1 MNKQWQ
7 RVNTNKFYKGRSV
20 IMLIIFMAIALPG
33 KVFAQKNNIRFEHLS
48 LEDGLSQASV
58 YCIMQDSQGF
68 MWFGTQDGLNK
79 YDGYKFIVY
88 RHNPDDRTSLGANF
102 VYSILEDTGGILWIG
117 TRGGGLNR
125 FDKKKE
131 TFTRFKHQA
140 DNPHSLSHNFVMAIF
155 EDSDGTL
162 WIGTAEGLNRFDRK
176 QETFTCF
183 KHQAD
188 NPHSLSYNSVSW
200 IFEDS
205 DGILWIGTRGGGL
218 NQFDRKQETFTRFL
232 HQADNLHS
240 LSHNEVRSIFEDSD
254 GILWIGTDGGL
265 NRFDRKQETFT
276 RFLHQADNPH
286 SLSHNE
292 VRSIFEDS
300 AGTLWIGTGG
310 GLNRFDRKQKTFTR
324 FLHQADNPYSLS
336 HNFVMSIFE
345 DPGGNLWIGTLVGG
359 VNKFAINEP
368 FILFQHQAYNPHSLN
383 HNFVM
388 AIFEDADDNV
398 WIGTLGGGVNKFAR
412 KEETFTHFQ
421 HQADNPHSLS
431 NNNAWSIFEDSHGTL
446 WIGTGNGLNKFNREE
461 ETFIRYQNQADNL
474 YSISN
479 NIANSIFE
487 DSDGTLWISTGGGL
501 NQFDRKQETFT
512 CFQHQADNP
521 YSLSHNNVRLIFE
534 DSGDNLWIG
543 TEGGGLNQF
552 DKKTGKFIRFQT
564 QADNPYSISN
574 NFIRSIFEDSDGNLW
589 IGTLGGGLNKF
600 TRKEKKFTHFRE
612 KDGLPND
619 IVYGILGDDNGN
631 LWMSTNKGIS
641 KFNPKTGI
649 FINYDEKDGL
659 QSNEFNTGA
668 FHKGKSGRMY
678 FGGINGFNEF
688 YPGRI
693 RNNTYIPP
701 VVITDFLL
709 FNKSVPVAG
718 NVSEDDPGKPRKSA
732 NYHRFELE
740 QHINFTRKITLDY
753 TDYIFALEFSAL
765 NYRQPNKNQFA
776 YQLENFDKDWIKTDY
791 KNRRATY
798 TNLPHGEYI
807 FHVKASN
814 DDGIWNHQGTSIK
827 ITILPPFW
835 KTLWFQSL
843 VLLVIL
849 AAIYGLY
856 RLRVHNMKA
865 QQVKLE
871 KQVVDRTAEL
881 RQRQQELEKSWKVA
895 EENSRVAEKSRII
908 AEKERQAAE
917 AANRFKSN
925 FLACM
930 SHEIRTPM
938 NAIIGFNE
946 MMLDSNLDK
955 EQLDYVLTIM
965 RSSESLLTVL
975 NDILDFSKVESGQL
989 SLEAIDFDPEVMAFD
1004 VCELIHPRI
1013 GSKPVEILCR
1023 IGESVPSTVKGDPGR
1038 YRQVLINLMANAATF
1053 TEKGEIELTID
1064 VEKED
1069 DAVITLHAAVRDTG
1083 IGIPKDKQPVIF
1095 DAFHQAE
1102 SSVTREYGGTGLGLA
1117 ICKQLAQLMGG
1128 DIWLESEP
1136 GQGSTFHF
1144 SAQMQKSEKKP
1155 VKPIQP
1161 VSLKGKKVL
1170 VVDDNQHNREILS
1183 HQLTSLEMEV
1193 KALSKGSEVLPTLAA
1208 ADERGAPFDLC
1219 ILDIRMPDLS
1229 GIEVARQIRSLD
1241 SPIAHLPLLA
1251 FSSSYQ
1257 HSQRAIDFGELGF
1270 NGFLAKPVRRCK
1282 LIQMLEQLLREN
1294 GENRSEK
1301 EIAKGEGMLT
1311 QHSITDAAKQ
1321 STRILLVEDNPINQK
1336 LAAYLLTRAGFQ
1348 VKVVKNGVEAVSIYT
1363 ASPDQFDIIFM
1374 DVRMPEMDGKAATRM
1389 IRQKE
1394 EQIKNEIQYSKF
1406 KIQNSPHIPIIAMT
1420 AQAMK
1425 GDREK
1430 CLEAGMNDYISK
1442 PIKREAVFA
1451 MVKKWAFNK
1460 KS

>member
-1 MNKQWQ
+1 MTGFEK
-7 RVNTNKFYKGRSV
+7 RIEKGIRKSRAA
-20 IMLIIFMAIALPG
+20 IILTILTAIALPG
-33 KVFAQKNNIRFEHLS
+33 KVFAQKNNIRFEHIS
-48 LEDGLSQASV
+48 LEHGLSQNTIE
-58 YCIMQDSQGF
+58 CILQDRQGF

-79 YDGYKFIVY
+79 YDGYKFTVY

-102 VYSILEDTGGILWIG
+102 VS
-117 TRGGGLNR
+117 
-125 FDKKKE
+125 
-131 TFTRFKHQA
+131 
-140 DNPHSLSHNFVMAIF
+140 SIF
-155 EDSDGTL
+155 EDSG
-162 WIGTAEGLNRFDRK
+162 GL
-176 QETFTCF
+176 
-183 KHQAD
+183 
-188 NPHSLSYNSVSW
+188 
-200 IFEDS
+200 
-205 DGILWIGTRGGGL
+205 LWIGTRGGGL
-218 NQFDRKQETFTRFL
+218 NQFDRKQETFTRFK
-232 HQADNLHS
+232 HQADNPHS
-240 LSHNEVRSIFEDSD
+240 ISHDSVRSIFADSA
-254 GILWIGTDGGL
+254 GILWIGTEGGGL
-265 NRFDRKQETFT
+265 NKFDKKTGKFT
-276 RFLHQADNPH
+276 RFQHWADNPH

-292 VRSIFEDS
+292 IRSIFEDS

-310 GLNRFDRKQKTFTR
+310 GLNQFDRKQETFTRFLHLANNPNSLSHNEVRSIFEDSTGTLWIGTGGGLNRFDRKQETFTRFLYQVDNPHSLSHNEVRSIFEDSTGTLWIGTGGGLNRFDRKQETFIR

-345 DPGGNLWIGTLVGG
+345 DSGGNLWIGTLVGG
-359 VNKFAINEP
+359 INKFAVNET
-368 FILFQHQAYNPHSLN
+368 FIHFKHQADNPHSLS

-388 AIFEDADDNV
+388 AIFEESDDNL
-398 WIGTLGGGVNKFAR
+398 WIGTLGGGINKFAR

-421 HQADNPHSLS
+421 HQEDNPHSLS
-431 NNNAWSIFEDSHGTL
+431 NDNVWSIFEDSDGTL
-446 WIGTGNGLNKFNREE
+446 WIGTGNGLNKFNRKE
-461 ETFIRYQNQADNL
+461 ETFIRYQNQADNP

-479 NIANSIFE
+479 NFVNSIFE
-487 DSDGTLWISTGGGL
+487 DSDGTLWIGTGGGL
-501 NQFDRKQETFT
+501 NQFDRKQEKFR

-552 DKKTGKFIRFQT
+552 DKKTGKFIRFQN

-574 NFIRSIFEDSDGNLW
+574 NFIRSIFEDTDGNLW

-600 TRKEKKFTHFRE
+600 ARKEEIFTHFRE

-688 YPGRI
+688 YPDRI
-693 RNNTYIPP
+693 KNNTYIPP

-709 FNKSVPVAG
+709 FNEPVPVARH
-718 NVSEDDPGKPRKSA
+718 VTRDDRKQKPGIQSRSPKS
-732 NYHRFELE
+732 HRFELE
-740 QHINFTRKITLDY
+740 QHINFTREITLDY

-765 NYRQPNKNQFA
+765 NYRQPNKNQFV
-776 YQLENFDKDWIKTDY
+776 YQMEGFDKDWIKTDY

-798 TNLPHGEYI
+798 TNLPHGEYT
-807 FHVKASN
+807 FRVKASN

-865 QQVKLE
+865 QQIKLE
-871 KQVVDRTAEL
+871 KQVADRTAEL
-881 RQRQQELEKSWKVA
+881 RQRQQELEESWKVA
-895 EENSRVAEKSRII
+895 EENSRVAEKSRLI

-930 SHEIRTPM
+930 SHEIRTSM

-946 MMLDSNLDK
+946 MMLDTNLNK
-955 EQLDYVLTIM
+955 EQMDYVQTVL
-965 RSSESLLTVL
+965 RSGESLLTVI

-989 SLEAIDFDPEVMAFD
+989 ALESIDFDPEVLAFD
-1004 VCELIHPRI
+1004 VCELINPRI
-1013 GSKPVEILCR
+1013 GDKPVEILCR
-1023 IGESVPSTVKGDPGR
+1023 ISDSVPSNVKGDPGR
-1038 YRQVLINLMANAATF
+1038 YRQVLINLMANAAKF
-1053 TEKGEIELTID
+1053 TEKGEIELAVD

-1069 DAVITLHAAVRDTG
+1069 EALITLLAAVRDTG
-1083 IGIPKDKQPVIF
+1083 IGIPKDKQDSIF
-1095 DAFHQAE
+1095 EAFYQAE

-1144 SAQMQKSEKKP
+1144 SAVMQKSEKKP
-1155 VKPIQP
+1155 VKPIQK

-1193 KALSKGSEVLPTLAA
+1193 VTLSKGSDVLPTLSAV
-1208 ADERGAPFDLC
+1208 DEQTAPFDLC
-1219 ILDIRMPDLS
+1219 ILDIRLPDLS
-1229 GIEVARQIRSLD
+1229 GIEVAQQIRSLD
-1241 SPIAHLPLLA
+1241 SPAAGLPLLA
-1251 FSSSYQ
+1251 FTSSYP
-1257 HSQRAIDFGELGF
+1257 QRAKDFSDLGF
-1270 NGFLAKPVRRCK
+1270 NGFLLKPVRRSK
-1282 LIQMLEQLLREN
+1282 LIQMLEQLLGEK
-1294 GENRSEK
+1294 GENRTEK
-1301 EIAKGEGMLT
+1301 ERAKREGMLT

-1336 LAAYLLTRAGFQ
+1336 LAVRLLTKAGYQ
-1348 VKVVKNGVEAVSIYT
+1348 VKVVNNGGEAVSIYT
-1363 ASPDQFDIIFM
+1363 AAPDQFDIIFM
-1374 DVRMPEMDGKAATRM
+1374 DVQMPEMDGKAATRA
-1389 IRQKE
+1389 IRSRGFAE
-1394 EQIKNEIQYSKF
+1394 
-1406 KIQNSPHIPIIAMT
+1406 IPIIAMT

-1451 MVKKWAFNK
+1451 MVKKWALRK
-1460 KS
+1460 ES

>member
-1 MNKQWQ
+1 MT
-7 RVNTNKFYKGRSV
+7 RVNRVNR
-20 IMLIIFMAIALPG
+20 LIIIGLSL
-33 KVFAQKNNIRFEHLS
+33 NNI
-48 LEDGLSQASV
+48 
-58 YCIMQDSQGF
+58 
-68 MWFGTQDGLNK
+68 
-79 YDGYKFIVY
+79 
-88 RHNPDDRTSLGANF
+88 
-102 VYSILEDTGGILWIG
+102 
-117 TRGGGLNR
+117 
-125 FDKKKE
+125 
-131 TFTRFKHQA
+131 
-140 DNPHSLSHNFVMAIF
+140 
-155 EDSDGTL
+155 
-162 WIGTAEGLNRFDRK
+162 
-176 QETFTCF
+176 
-183 KHQAD
+183 
-188 NPHSLSYNSVSW
+188 
-200 IFEDS
+200 
-205 DGILWIGTRGGGL
+205 
-218 NQFDRKQETFTRFL
+218 
-232 HQADNLHS
+232 
-240 LSHNEVRSIFEDSD
+240 
-254 GILWIGTDGGL
+254 
-265 NRFDRKQETFT
+265 
-276 RFLHQADNPH
+276 
-286 SLSHNE
+286 
-292 VRSIFEDS
+292 
-300 AGTLWIGTGG
+300 
-310 GLNRFDRKQKTFTR
+310 
-324 FLHQADNPYSLS
+324 
-336 HNFVMSIFE
+336 
-345 DPGGNLWIGTLVGG
+345 
-359 VNKFAINEP
+359 IN
-368 FILFQHQAYNPHSLN
+368 
-383 HNFVM
+383 
-388 AIFEDADDNV
+388 
-398 WIGTLGGGVNKFAR
+398 
-412 KEETFTHFQ
+412 
-421 HQADNPHSLS
+421 
-431 NNNAWSIFEDSHGTL
+431 
-446 WIGTGNGLNKFNREE
+446 
-461 ETFIRYQNQADNL
+461 
-474 YSISN
+474 
-479 NIANSIFE
+479 
-487 DSDGTLWISTGGGL
+487 
-501 NQFDRKQETFT
+501 
-512 CFQHQADNP
+512 
-521 YSLSHNNVRLIFE
+521 
-534 DSGDNLWIG
+534 
-543 TEGGGLNQF
+543 
-552 DKKTGKFIRFQT
+552 
-564 QADNPYSISN
+564 
-574 NFIRSIFEDSDGNLW
+574 
-589 IGTLGGGLNKF
+589 
-600 TRKEKKFTHFRE
+600 
-612 KDGLPND
+612 
-619 IVYGILGDDNGN
+619 
-631 LWMSTNKGIS
+631 
-641 KFNPKTGI
+641 
-649 FINYDEKDGL
+649 
-659 QSNEFNTGA
+659 
-668 FHKGKSGRMY
+668 
-678 FGGINGFNEF
+678 F
-688 YPGRI
+688 YPEKLPWITRI
-693 RNNTYIPP
+693 T
-701 VVITDFLL
+701 F
-709 FNKSVPVAG
+709 
-718 NVSEDDPGKPRKSA
+718 
-732 NYHRFELE
+732 
-740 QHINFTRKITLDY
+740 
-753 TDYIFALEFSAL
+753 FALEFSAL

-917 AANRFKSN
+917 AANRFQKVIS
-925 FLACM
+925 LACM

-946 MMLDSNLDK
+946 MMLDTNLDK

-1394 EQIKNEIQYSKF
+1394 EQIKNEIQNSKF
-1406 KIQNSPHIPIIAMT
+1406 KIQNSPNIPIIAMT